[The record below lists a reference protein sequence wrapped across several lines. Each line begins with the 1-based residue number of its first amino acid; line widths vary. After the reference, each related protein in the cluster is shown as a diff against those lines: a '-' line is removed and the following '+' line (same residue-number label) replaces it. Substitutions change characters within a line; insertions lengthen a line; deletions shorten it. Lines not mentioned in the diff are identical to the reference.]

1 MILLLQ
7 YKKGNALIDVA
18 TKVRR
23 SSDRVRRSSDKGAS
37 ACFTAGPG
45 SIPVPAPLVKVY
57 WSGLHRLRLML
68 ENCMSQLKTNK
79 LKRVTDATKP
89 SKKDVATIL

>member
-1 MILLLQ
+1 MLPLK
-7 YKKGNALIDVA
+7 YGVA
-18 TKVRR
+18 QIGCGVAQI
-23 SSDRVRRSSDKGAS
+23 RVRRSSDSRAS

-45 SIPVPAPLVKVY
+45 SIPVPAPLVKIY

-89 SKKDVATIL
+89 